1 MALAALSAPKGRIS
15 YLQAALG
22 AVALITALRY
32 LALGASGLDLYGDEA
47 QYWAWSQSLAFGY
60 FTKPPLVAWIIRA
73 ATAACGDGEACVRAA
88 SPLLHGATA
97 LVLYALARRL
107 YDSRIAFWT
116 AVAYAT
122 LPAVSLSSLLIST
135 DVPLLFFWSAALLFL
150 LRTIESREA
159 KMAAAAGIAIGLG
172 LLAKYAM
179 AYFVPCAVVFCLM
192 EPKARWFLSSRQAGL
207 CLAVAAAIVAP
218 NLYWNFAHGWATFA
232 HTAANADW
240 SGSLFHPAEALA
252 FLGSQFGVFGPI
264 LFAALLWRTLAW
276 RPGAPFAHS
285 FLVAFSAPVL
295 LIVLTQ
301 SLLSRAHANW
311 AAPAFCAATVLTV
324 AWLASERR
332 FGWLKASVG
341 LHLGA
346 AALLYGLVVMP
357 AAAANLPAGLDPLA
371 RLRGWDRLAAELS
384 ARLDSR
390 PGAALLADDRMVMAE
405 LLYYLRGRP
414 VDIRMWD
421 ESGAARNQFEMTI
434 GASRSDAARF
444 LLVTKARE
452 AGPIARRFQSAR
464 FAEELAI
471 PISAHRARRFYL
483 FDLEGLRPRDDPGA
497 DTSR

>member
-1 MALAALSAPKGRIS
+1 MALAALSAPSGRIS

-32 LALGASGLDLYGDEA
+32 LVLGASGLNLYGDEA
-47 QYWAWSQSLAFGY
+47 QYWAWSRTLAFGY
-60 FTKPPLVAWIIRA
+60 FSKPPLVAWIIGGLSA
-73 ATAACGDGEACVRAA
+73 LCGDGEACVRAA
-88 SPLLHGATA
+88 SPLLHGATG

-116 AVAYAT
+116 AVTYAT

-135 DVPLLFFWSAALLFL
+135 DVPLLLFWSAALLFL
-150 LRTIESREA
+150 LRAIESNDPKA
-159 KMAAAAGIAIGLG
+159 SAAAGIAIGLG

-179 AYFVPCAVVFCLM
+179 AYIVPCAVAFCLL
-192 EPKARWFLSSRQAGL
+192 EPRARWFLASRQAAL

-218 NLYWNFAHGWATFA
+218 NLYWNLAHGWATFA

-240 SGSLFHPAEALA
+240 SGSLFHPARAA
-252 FLGSQFGVFGPI
+252 GFLGSQFGVFGPI

-276 RPGAPFAHS
+276 RPGASFAQS

-311 AAPAFCAATVLTV
+311 AAPAFCAGTVLAV
-324 AWLASERR
+324 SWLAADRR
-332 FGWLKASVG
+332 FLWLKASVG
-341 LHLGA
+341 LHLAA
-346 AALLYGLVVMP
+346 AALVYGLVVMP
-357 AAAANLPAGLDPLA
+357 AAAAKLPPGLDPLA
-371 RLRGWDRLAAELS
+371 RLRGWDRLATELS

-414 VDIRMWD
+414 IDIRMWD
-421 ESGAARNQFEMTI
+421 GDGSARNQFEMTD
-434 GASRSDAARF
+434 GASRSDARRF
-444 LLVTKARE
+444 LFVTKARD
-452 AGPIARRFQSAR
+452 AGPVARRFGSVR
-464 FAEELAI
+464 FAEELTI
-471 PISAHRARRFYL
+471 PVSAERARHFYL
-483 FDLEGLRPRDDPGA
+483 YDLDGPRPADDPRRGE
-497 DTSR
+497 D